1 MTREVMCRLI
11 ARRFTGSLLLVQ
23 GMSDQMAPARL
34 GIGLLY
40 QKQFRP
46 HLAAWREHFDFLEVI
61 PDQAWHDLGTDR
73 QPRYLE
79 VREEV
84 DYLRHLSAAVPLVLH
99 SIGLSI
105 GSACRFDRAH
115 VAQLARW
122 YEWLQFPWHS
132 DHLAFIS
139 AEHSGAEVI
148 TGVTLPLPYDQE
160 SIELLKPRIAE
171 IRAQIPAPFLL
182 ENNVYFF
189 QYPEQEFDEPDFLNR
204 LCEASGCGLLLDL
217 HNVYTNSRNHGTDP
231 FEFLKRL
238 DLSHVIEIHTA
249 GGLEASGFY
258 QDAHSDV
265 SPPVVWQMLEW
276 VLPRC
281 PRLGGVVFELL
292 GSWFSEVG
300 EEKLIAQLQ
309 RMKQMWPH
317 HRPATL
323 REVA

>member
-1 MTREVMCRLI
+1 MNDQI
-11 ARRFTGSLLLVQ
+11 FPASLGV
-23 GMSDQMAPARL
+23 
-34 GIGLLY
+34 GLLY

-46 HLAAWREHFDFLEVI
+46 HLAAWREYFDFLEVI
-61 PDQAWHDLGTDR
+61 PDQAWHDLGAGR
-73 QPRYLE
+73 QPRYLD
-79 VREEV
+79 VRAEV
-84 DYLRHLSAAVPLVLH
+84 DYLRQLSAEVPLVLH

-105 GSACRFDRAH
+105 GSAFRFDRAH
-115 VAQLARW
+115 VEQLARW
-122 YEWLQFPWHS
+122 YEWLKFPWHS

-139 AEHSGAEVI
+139 AEHGSDEVM
-148 TGVTLPLPYDQE
+148 TGVTLPLPYDQA
-160 SIELLKPRIAE
+160 SIELLQPRIAE

-189 QYPEQEFDEPDFLNR
+189 QYPEQEFDEATFLNR

-217 HNVYTNSRNHGTDP
+217 HNIYTNCRNHGADP
-231 FEFLKRL
+231 FEFLERI

-265 SPPVVWQMLEW
+265 SPPTVWQMLEW

-292 GSWFSEVG
+292 GSWFIDVG

-309 RMKQMWPH
+309 RMKELWRH
-317 HRPATL
+317 HRPALL